1 MIETDRIMEI
11 LDRFHVAK
19 DSNVIGAMHQ
29 AAGEAVREYEAKYA
43 ECMVDTHS
51 YTIALDC
58 EYCKDKQR
66 IQNIK
71 DYQREIRTLLHVKG
85 WDE

>member
-19 DSNVIGAMHQ
+19 DSNIIGAMHQ
-29 AAGEAVREYEAKYA
+29 VAGEVAHEMKAKYA
-43 ECMVDTHS
+43 
-51 YTIALDC
+51 DC
-58 EYCKDKQR
+58 DRCKE
-66 IQNIK
+66 NILK
-71 DYQREIRTLLHVKG
+71 GFRQEIRTLLHVKG